1 MKNKTMKLHKGLK
14 VQDWFKR
21 PLEEQMANIGADV
34 ERALEAF
41 SKGDKEKGISAFYR
55 ALELLQYTKMD
66 PKNKNS
72 LKELCRLY
80 ELLGEYFLG
89 DNKYNLTEDW
99 IRKYFRFFYL
109 WWASERN
116 NKI

>member
-14 VQDWFKR
+14 IKEWWKKSLV
-21 PLEEQMANIGADV
+21 EQMANIGADV
-34 ERALEAF
+34 ERALDAF
-41 SKGDKEKGISAFYR
+41 AQKDKEKGISALYR

-89 DNKYNLTEDW
+89 DNKYGLTEEW
-99 IRKYFRFFYL
+99 IRKYFHFFYL
-109 WWASERN
+109 AWASKREV
-116 NKI
+116 